1 MTRADQDT
9 WDLASS
15 VGATATWVAACRALA
30 SKQPNALI
38 DDPLADPLVRAV
50 GKEFFIRVLDGE
62 ITDETG
68 GLAADA
74 DPDAEFNLRRMVDMM
89 TVRTRYFDD
98 FFTGPAGA
106 TGAGIRQ
113 VVILASGLDSRPY
126 RLPWPAGTVVYEVD
140 QPAVIE
146 FKSTALSRLGA
157 QPTAERRTVSVDL
170 RDDWQNALQQHG
182 FDESS
187 PSAWSAEGL
196 LMYLPPDAQDRL
208 FDAVTALSAPGS
220 RLATEYHSDGAP
232 VLLDKRAKAMASR
245 WGRFGYDI
253 DVSTL
258 VYRGERTPAAEY
270 LSAHGWQVATST
282 RADQFAEAGLA
293 IPKGDSLQS
302 LQTSVSVTATRS

>member
-1 MTRADQDT
+1 MMRADQDT

-15 VGATATWVAACRALA
+15 VGATATMVAAARALA

-68 GLAADA
+68 GLDADA

-98 FFTGPAGA
+98 FFTDATAAGV
-106 TGAGIRQ
+106 RQ
-113 VVILASGLDSRPY
+113 VVILAAGLDSRPY

-146 FKSTALSRLGA
+146 FKSTTMAKLGA
-157 QPTAERRTVSVDL
+157 QPTAERMTVSVDL
-170 RDDWQNALQQHG
+170 RDDWQNALRRSG
-182 FDESS
+182 FDESR

-196 LMYLPPDAQDRL
+196 LMYLPPEAQDRL
-208 FDAVTALSAPGS
+208 FDAVTTLSAPGS
-220 RLATEYHSDGAP
+220 WLATEYHSDGAP
-232 VLLDKRAKAMASR
+232 VLLEKRAKAMADR

-270 LSAHGWQVATST
+270 LDAHGWQVSTTT
-282 RADQFAEAGLA
+282 RADMFAEAGLP
-293 IPKGDSLQS
+293 IPEGDSVQS
-302 LQTSVSVTATRS
+302 LQTSVAVTAVRK